1 MVILRIFYQ
10 GLVGLA
16 KVQVL
21 RGEYVRMVKVLLILV
36 PLLARAY
43 RKISTLI
50 LIKLLLSCGT
60 QVKLMLWID
69 DQIVLELTW
78 VSMTAPSRLLSSTT

>member
-10 GLVGLA
+10 GLIGLA
-16 KVQVL
+16 EVQVL

-60 QVKLMLWID
+60 QVKLMLRID

-78 VSMTAPSRLLSSTT
+78 ISMTAPSRLLSSTT

>member
-10 GLVGLA
+10 GLIGLA

-36 PLLARAY
+36 PLLASAY
-43 RKISTLI
+43 RKISSLI
-50 LIKLLLSCGT
+50 LIKLLLSCGA

>member
-10 GLVGLA
+10 GLIGLA
-16 KVQVL
+16 EVQVL

-50 LIKLLLSCGT
+50 LIKLLLSCST
-60 QVKLMLWID
+60 QVKLMLRID